1 MWSFAALLA
10 VEVES
15 IPTFEILSVALTV
28 SFLATSA
35 WLTYSGRWGL
45 IAKQPL
51 TIWIPGIIGVF
62 FNDLAYF
69 TAFKYAPA
77 AQVDIINYLWPMLI
91 VLMSGILPQHSLKKN
106 HLIAVG
112 LGFIG
117 ASLAI
122 WSTFAEGSFH
132 ISHLLGYFL
141 ALLSAFSWSFYV
153 VCSMRPNN
161 KAPVEMIGMFC
172 GVGALF
178 AIVMHSFFETTMWL
192 GPRDIATLLLIGATT
207 CGAAYY
213 FWINGIQHGNSKR
226 LTILSYW
233 VPLASI
239 FILICQGKA
248 ECSPLIVVSGCL
260 ITAATI
266 LVKNEPADARERIKE
281 IQA

>member
-28 SFLATSA
+28 SFLTTSA
-35 WLTYSGRWGL
+35 WLTYSRRWAE
-45 IAKQPL
+45 IMKQPF

-69 TAFKYAPA
+69 TAFKYAPP

-91 VLMSGILPQHSLKKN
+91 VLMSSILPQYTLKRN
-106 HLIAVG
+106 HIIAVV

-122 WSTFAEGSFH
+122 WGTFAEGSFQA
-132 ISHLLGYFL
+132 SHLLGYLL
-141 ALLSAFSWSFYV
+141 ALLSALSWSFYV

-161 KAPVEMIGMFC
+161 QAPVEMIGMFC
-172 GVGALF
+172 GVGAFF
-178 AIVMHSFFETTMWL
+178 AIVMHSAFETTIWL
-192 GPRDIATLLLIGATT
+192 EPRHIVTLLIIGATT

-213 FWINGIQHGNSKR
+213 FWINGIQHGDPKK

-239 FILICQGKA
+239 FILIFQGKA
-248 ECSPLIVVSGCL
+248 ECTPLIVVSGCL
-260 ITAATI
+260 VTAATI
-266 LVKNEPADARERIKE
+266 LVKDKPAEKKPHPL
-281 IQA
+281 

>member
-28 SFLATSA
+28 SFLTTSV
-35 WLTYSGRWGL
+35 WLTYSGRWKL
-45 IAKQPL
+45 IAKQPQ
-51 TIWIPGIIGVF
+51 TIWIPGVIGVF

-91 VLMSGILPQHSLKKN
+91 VLMSAVLPKHSLKRN
-106 HLIAVG
+106 HLIAAG

-122 WSTFAEGSFH
+122 WDTCSEGSFQ
-132 ISHLLGYFL
+132 ISHLLGYFF
-141 ALLSAFSWSFYV
+141 ALLSAFSWSFYI
-153 VCSMRPNN
+153 VCSMQPNH
-161 KAPVEMIGMFC
+161 KAPIEMIGMFC
-172 GVGALF
+172 GVGAIL
-178 AIVMHSFFETTMWL
+178 AIGTHTYFETTMWL
-192 GPRDIATLLLIGATT
+192 EMQQVATLLVIGATT

-213 FWINGIQHGNSKR
+213 FWIHGIQHGDSKR

-239 FILICQGKA
+239 SILVFQGKA
-248 ECSPLIVVSGCL
+248 ECSPLIIVSGCL
-260 ITAATI
+260 VTTATMLIKKEAI
-266 LVKNEPADARERIKE
+266 NENS
-281 IQA
+281 